1 MWCKERESSY
11 QAAGSHGDAKHGR
24 KDEGRV
30 RSDGGYCHEV
40 PTRMRGATASNDDAR
55 RAGLRSQSATVGMDG
70 RNDDENVNSNGDD
83 AV

>member
-1 MWCKERESSY
+1 M
-11 QAAGSHGDAKHGR
+11 
-24 KDEGRV
+24 

-40 PTRMRGATASNDDAR
+40 PTRMRGATASNDAR

-70 RNDDENVNSNGDD
+70 RNDDDENVNSNGDD